1 MKYDPTMTLEL
12 QQAYE
17 SALAN
22 DEITDKASIVSQLS
36 LKFDVPERSIIAKL
50 SSLGIYQKKTYLNK
64 RGEAPV
70 KKEEYIER
78 IAEAMQVNLELLE
91 SLEKANK
98 NVLIL
103 LLKALSIEVE
113 Q

>member
-1 MKYDPTMTLEL
+1 VPKVKYDPTTTLEL
-12 QQAYE
+12 QQAYLE
-17 SALAN
+17 GIEDAN
-22 DEITDKASIVSQLS
+22 IVNKLS
-36 LKFDVPERSIIAKL
+36 LRFDVPERSIIAKL

-64 RGEAPV
+64 RGEPPV

-78 IAEAMQVNLELLE
+78 IAEAMEVNLELLE

-103 LLKALSIEVE
+103 ILKALSMDIAD
-113 Q
+113 

>member
-1 MKYDPTMTLEL
+1 MKYDPTTTLEL
-12 QQAYE
+12 QQAYLKGIE
-17 SALAN
+17 DPN
-22 DEITDKASIVSQLS
+22 IVKQLS
-36 LKFDVPERSIIAKL
+36 LQFDVPERSVIAKL

-64 RGEAPV
+64 RGEPPV

-78 IAEAMQVNLELLE
+78 IAEAMEVNLELLE

-103 LLKALSIEVE
+103 ILKALSLNDSD
-113 Q
+113 